1 MIILNNYKQFGG
13 RHWETGTI
21 HNFWAYRGITAPH
34 TGQPI
39 SEALLMG
46 ISGGVVMGY
55 FSFAYEGY
63 DPMAKILTRNTFS
76 PWDTMMSRLG
86 VAQNILHT
94 SKPDKGRDNLL
105 DTLDSGVPAIVWAD
119 TFSLPYNDLPCDE
132 GMWGMLPIIV
142 YGYDETQDEVLIA
155 DRASVALTVT
165 TADLH
170 AARARVKKDKFR
182 IITLEAP
189 RLDNLAT
196 AVSAGIWDSIKL
208 YTEKPPKG
216 SKNNFGLAA
225 FQHFAKLLTKPK
237 MRLSWAKEFPAGR
250 KMLAGLMSLYSDTY
264 QYGKGYSNA
273 ERDTYADFLDEASL
287 ILNKAALGEAA
298 QQFRAS
304 ATAWQALGPILL
316 PDSVPL
322 LGEVRQLM
330 DKEHRLFLEEGNG
343 SLAER
348 QQIHAR
354 LSAIK
359 KQTETDFPLNDQEA
373 SALLEGIAEHI
384 LQIHD
389 LEATAVT
396 TLQHAMN

>member
-1 MIILNNYKQFGG
+1 MTILNDYEQFGG

-21 HNFWAYRGITAPH
+21 HNYWAYRGVTAPH
-34 TGQPI
+34 TDQPI

-94 SKPDKGRDNLL
+94 SKADKGRDNLL

-132 GMWGMLPIIV
+132 GMWGMLPIVV
-142 YGYDETQDEVLIA
+142 YGYDEAQDEVLIA
-155 DRASVALTVT
+155 DRACVPLTVT

-182 IITLEAP
+182 IITLESP
-189 RLDNLAT
+189 RLDKLAT
-196 AVSAGIWDSIKL
+196 AVAAGIWDTIKL

-225 FQHFAKLLTKPK
+225 FQHLAKLLTRPK
-237 MRLSWAKEFPAGR
+237 TRLSWAKEFPAGR
-250 KMLAGLMSLYSDTY
+250 KMFAGLMSLYSDIY
-264 QYGKGYSNA
+264 QFGKGYSNA

-287 ILNKAALGEAA
+287 ILDKAALNEAA

-304 ATAWQALGPILL
+304 AEAWQAFGPILL
-316 PDSVPL
+316 PEAVPL

-359 KQTETDFPLNDQEA
+359 KQTETDFPLNDQEV
-373 SALLEGIAEHI
+373 SALLEEMAEHI